1 MIKKIILGIIF
12 FAIGFGI
19 AIYFDSFFRF
29 RIQDLYQWSTSNGIQ
44 FNGKDFYLFGNPI
57 YFISFGLLFVIFS
70 LANSKTQRI
79 KILKNGILLV
89 VIFIVALIGI
99 SAIDA
104 NLKIIECTACDDGTR
119 KLGYNEINYGI
130 ILSISAI
137 VSLIPS
143 LVTLIKKWQNRKK
156 ILLER

>member
-1 MIKKIILGIIF
+1 MNTLSYISTPILFLIF
-12 FAIGFGI
+12 
-19 AIYFDSFFRF
+19 
-29 RIQDLYQWSTSNGIQ
+29 N
-44 FNGKDFYLFGNPI
+44 
-57 YFISFGLLFVIFS
+57 
-70 LANSKTQRI
+70 LANYKTQRT
-79 KILKNGILLV
+79 KILKNGIFLV

-104 NLKIIECTACDDGTR
+104 NLKIIECTACDDGIR

>member
-1 MIKKIILGIIF
+1 MIKKVILGIIF
-12 FAIGFGI
+12 FVIGFGI
-19 AIYFDSFFRF
+19 AVYFDSFFRF
-29 RIQDLYQWSTSNGIQ
+29 KIQDLYQWTTNNGIQ

-57 YFISFGLLFVIFS
+57 YFISFGLLFLIFS
-70 LANSKTQRI
+70 LANYRTQRT
-79 KILKNGILLV
+79 KILKNGIFLV
-89 VIFIVALIGI
+89 VIFILALIGI

-104 NLKIIECTACDDGTR
+104 NLKIIECTACDDGIR

-130 ILSISAI
+130 ILSISTI